1 MRLLLALT
9 YYRPHISG
17 LTIYAQRLSTA
28 LAQRGYTV
36 TILTSQYNPALP
48 QREVCNG
55 VRVVRAPVVA
65 RVSKGVLM
73 PTFGWLAS
81 ALAPHHDAM
90 NLHLPQ
96 FDASGLALRGRLL
109 RQPVI
114 LTYQCDLRM
123 PPGAFNRAANIAIN
137 ASNAIAARLA
147 TTIVVSSHD
156 YAAHSRF
163 LSRFAH
169 KLRVIPAPIEMPAPI
184 PDAVQSFRD
193 RWHSTGP
200 IIGMAAR
207 FAAEKGVEVLL
218 HALPHILSHHPDAR
232 VLYVGPYQHIIGEE
246 AYARRLQPRIRRY
259 QQQWTFLG
267 RLSDAEMSA
276 FFASCDVLVVPSLN
290 TTEAFGLVQGEA
302 MLCGTPCVAS
312 DLPGVRQPV
321 QQTGMGLLFPPGDS
335 RALAT
340 ALLRVLHQREQY
352 VRPHATVATHFSTER
367 TADEY
372 ERLFAETMRR

>member
-28 LAQRGYTV
+28 LARRGHQV
-36 TILTSQYNPALP
+36 TILTAQYHPSLP
-48 QREVCNG
+48 QREVSDG

-65 RVSKGVLM
+65 RISKGVLM

-123 PPGAFNRAANIAIN
+123 PPGAFNRAANLAITI
-137 ASNAIAARLA
+137 SNAIAARLA
-147 TTIVVSSHD
+147 TTMVVSSYD

-163 LSRFAH
+163 LSHFAH
-169 KLRVIPAPIEMPAPI
+169 KLRVIPVPIDISPPT
-184 PDAVQSFRD
+184 PDAVQAFRH
-193 RWHSTGP
+193 RWHISGP

-218 HALPHILSHHPDAR
+218 HALPRMLHHYPDAR
-232 VLYVGPYQHIIGEE
+232 VLYVGPYQNIVGEA
-246 AYARRLQPRIRRY
+246 AYARRLQPLIHRY
-259 QQQWTFLG
+259 QRQWTFLG
-267 RLSDAEMSA
+267 TLDDAEMAA
-276 FFASCDVLVVPSLN
+276 FFANCHLLVVPSLN
-290 TTEAFGLVQGEA
+290 STEAFGLVQGEA

-335 RALAT
+335 QALAE
-340 ALLRVLHQREQY
+340 AMLRVLHQRERYQ
-352 VRPHATVATHFSTER
+352 RPHAAVAAHFSTER

-372 ERLFAETMRR
+372 ELLFEEMRRR